1 MSAVVLDAIAASI
14 AAITPIMTTPVEP
27 FGYGSDVS
35 CAYDVDPGVAELDG
49 ALTLVLAQAI
59 VRRLDTPRGSLP
71 DDPSY
76 GISLRSMVNKGL
88 DATEIAN
95 MAGVIR
101 GEVSKDDRVDTV
113 AVTVTPS
120 TALDAITVTLVVRPV
135 DHTIGGFTMTL
146 AVTAGAVLLE
156 AIA

>member
-1 MSAVVLDAIAASI
+1 MSDAVRDAIAASV
-14 AAITPIMTTPVEP
+14 AAIVPIMATPVEP
-27 FGYGSDVS
+27 YGYGSDVS

-49 ALTLVLAQAI
+49 SLTLVLAQAI

-71 DDPSY
+71 DDPGY
-76 GISLRSMVNKGL
+76 GISLRSMVNKGV
-88 DATEIAN
+88 DAAEVAA

-113 AVTVTPS
+113 TVTVTPS
-120 TALDAITVTLVVRPV
+120 TVGDSITVTLIVRPV
-135 DHTIGGFTMTL
+135 DQSLGGFSMTL
-146 AVTAGAVLLE
+146 AVTSGAVLLE

>member
-14 AAITPIMTTPVEP
+14 AAITPITPTPVEP

-49 ALTLVLAQAI
+49 SLTLVLAQAI
-59 VRRLDTPRGSLP
+59 ARRLDTPRGSLP
-71 DDPSY
+71 DDPGY
-76 GISLRSMVNKGL
+76 GISLRSMVNKGV

-101 GEVSKDDRVDTV
+101 GETSKDDRVDTV

-120 TALDAITVTLVVRPV
+120 TALDAITVALVVRPV
-135 DHTIGGFTMTL
+135 DQSIGGFTMTL
-146 AVTAGAVLLE
+146 AVTSGAVLLE

>member
-14 AAITPIMTTPVEP
+14 AGITPIMATPVEP

-35 CAYDVDPGVAELDG
+35 CAHDVDPGVAELDG
-49 ALTLVLAQAI
+49 SLTLVLAQAI

-71 DDPSY
+71 DDASY
-76 GISLRSMVNKGL
+76 GISLRSMVNQGVGDSEL
-88 DATEIAN
+88 AQ

-101 GEVSKDDRVDTV
+101 GEVAKDDRVDTV
-113 AVTVTPS
+113 TVTVTTS
-120 TALDAITVTLVVRPV
+120 AAIDALTVTLIVRPV
-135 DHTIGGFTMTL
+135 DAALGGFTMTL
-146 AVTAGAVLLE
+146 AVTSGAVLLE